1 MEFDKFKAEYQKLFA
16 EALRVMPANE
26 EWSSKDNY
34 SRSRYSLEI
43 DILITKEGKPYVA
56 VELKSTQHLYNR
68 GVVQVLRIA
77 NDYHIPYAF
86 VVTPEKFGFLSSKG
100 DVIFERH
107 TNITPKDII
116 NCLSSSLPADFSEEQ
131 WSRKIDEV
139 IKTIQQSD
147 DEIINNKSLEI
158 CSVLESMKDKDLYQ
172 YSKKDLKIKLN
183 DAIEES
189 LFGALLGRYAK
200 DKVCR
205 FTTLSSVFRTVNTK
219 KHSMCSI
226 VAMNDKSETSYVND
240 YFVQQGFN
248 SLKHLVLG
256 PDDWNHCFITSCCD
270 EGRMN
275 DFTMM
280 RLYADDVRG
289 VSIMYSINHDL
300 LDNSNFSLR
309 QVSYQRDNLTHPEL
323 DILIALLSIRVG
335 NYSLKLNSLNR
346 WKHFFKPKEYAIEQ
360 EVRLLYQS
368 PLSPASE
375 EQEQAGA
382 PGPNR
387 IWILNQEFNIITPL
401 VEFDITTG
409 CNQYPLKF
417 EEITLGAKMKE
428 SYTNQLQLR
437 ELFRI
442 HNIENGTNVSVSQS
456 DISNYR

>member
-43 DILITKEGKPYVA
+43 DILITKEGKPYAA

-77 NDYHIPYAF
+77 NYYHIPYAF

-289 VSIMYSINHDL
+289 VSIMYSINHNL
-300 LDNSNFSLR
+300 LDNSNFTLR
-309 QVSYQRDNLTHPEL
+309 PVSYQRKDLTHPEL
-323 DILIALLSIRVG
+323 DILIALLSIKVG
-335 NYSLKLNSLNR
+335 NYSLKLRSLNR

-368 PLSPASE
+368 PQSAVDNEKEQPAN
-375 EQEQAGA
+375 
-382 PGPNR
+382 PTPNL
-387 IWILNQEFNIITPL
+387 IWILNPEFNIITPL

-409 CNQYPLKF
+409 HNQYPLEF
-417 EEITLGAKMKE
+417 EELTLGAKMKE
-428 SYTNQLQLR
+428 SDTNQLQLR
-437 ELFRI
+437 ELFSI
-442 HNIENGTNVSVSQS
+442 NNIENGTNVNVNQS
-456 DISNYR
+456 DISHYR